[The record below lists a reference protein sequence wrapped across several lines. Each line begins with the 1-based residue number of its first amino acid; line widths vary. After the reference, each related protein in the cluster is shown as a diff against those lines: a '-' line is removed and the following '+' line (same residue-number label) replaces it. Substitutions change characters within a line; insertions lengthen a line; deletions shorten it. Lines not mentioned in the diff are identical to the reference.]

1 MSRKR
6 LLLFIMEDSK
16 VYYCLSHNV
25 DALRCRSQCFN
36 CLLLVSSGNEVYVNN
51 VTTSDKASGN
61 EVSDRYVLFL
71 CRMAMNFPHQQDLTF
86 LQENLFLHQRQCI
99 VVITVLEIPLPN
111 TVFPQFSV
119 HLQLRTFTPKSSYVQ
134 IFQTFAASYR

>member
-1 MSRKR
+1 MFPFVIKIRQFNSYSPNYIEQCKGSMSRKR

-61 EVSDRYVLFL
+61 EVSDRYVLFSL
-71 CRMAMNFPHQQDLTF
+71 
-86 LQENLFLHQRQCI
+86 
-99 VVITVLEIPLPN
+99 
-111 TVFPQFSV
+111 
-119 HLQLRTFTPKSSYVQ
+119 
-134 IFQTFAASYR
+134 

>member
-1 MSRKR
+1 MFPFVIKIRQFNSYSPNYIEQCKGSMSGKR

-61 EVSDRYVLFL
+61 EVSDRYVLFSL
-71 CRMAMNFPHQQDLTF
+71 QDGHELPPPIGFDLPSGESLPSSKAMHCCDYCVRNSTSKY
-86 LQENLFLHQRQCI
+86 RI
-99 VVITVLEIPLPN
+99 
-111 TVFPQFSV
+111 
-119 HLQLRTFTPKSSYVQ
+119 SS
-134 IFQTFAASYR
+134 I